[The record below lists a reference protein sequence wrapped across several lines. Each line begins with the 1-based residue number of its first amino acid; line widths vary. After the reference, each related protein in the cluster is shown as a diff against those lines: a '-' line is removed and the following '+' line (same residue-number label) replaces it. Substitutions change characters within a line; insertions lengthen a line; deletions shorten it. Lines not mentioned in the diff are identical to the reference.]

1 MSDGRR
7 RTRWWTWSGQL
18 TMLAFTFGATLSF
31 VFAFIAIDEQAKY
44 NLADELWRNGRLASA
59 SNAEAYHRTCRGC
72 DDELRAEV
80 AFTAGPRTVE
90 LPEINVQAGGLPAN
104 EWVPAPWP
112 YDTEFTVLYD
122 WDEPVGS
129 RVMDI
134 VDVYGRAEGNHLVP
148 SIVAGVL
155 IIWTLSFV
163 RPFIRHAPEE
173 HRRREAFRAGVE
185 SDPARRAVGGWR
197 EDLVLA
203 AGLAVTGLG
212 VLLYLTAGR
221 EVLTAQ
227 YLDEHGEGTQAYAL
241 SFHVTD
247 NQGVPRAD
255 RVLAWIDPD
264 PKQRG
269 RVVELVAPGQ
279 PLSDSPGAG
288 WHYGVAPPAP
298 YDDFAVKYDPDNL
311 DLAIAEADIARAADP
326 APLIVAIATLAL
338 GTLVVGGLLASLA
351 ARRWGERERE
361 RLGQLPPG
369 LILGGM
375 PRPRP

>member
-1 MSDGRR
+1 VSDGRR
-7 RTRWWTWSGQL
+7 RTRWWTWPGQL
-18 TMLAFTFGATLSF
+18 TILAFAFGVPLSF
-31 VFAFIAIDEQAKY
+31 AFTVTAVDEQARY
-44 NLADELWRNGRLASA
+44 NLADELWRNGQMANA
-59 SNAEAYHRTCRGC
+59 SNAEVYHRTCRRC
-72 DDELRAEV
+72 DDDFRAQV
-80 AFTAGPRTVE
+80 FFTAGPRTVE
-90 LPEINVQAGGLPAN
+90 LPEINVHAGELPAN

-122 WDEPVGS
+122 RDDPVGT

-134 VDVYGRAEGNHLVP
+134 VDAYDLAEGNHLVP
-148 SIVAGVL
+148 SIVAGAL
-155 IIWTLSFV
+155 IIWTLSLV
-163 RPFIRHAPEE
+163 RPFIRHAREE
-173 HRRREAFRAGVE
+173 YRRREVFNAGG
-185 SDPARRAVGGWR
+185 DPGSAKPGVRGWR
-197 EDLVLA
+197 ADLVLA
-203 AGLAVTGLG
+203 AGLVVTGLG

-227 YLDEHGEGTQAYAL
+227 YLDEHGEGAQTYAL

-247 NQGVPRAD
+247 NEGVPRAD

-269 RVVELVAPGQ
+269 RLVELVAPGQ

-288 WHYGVAPPAP
+288 WHYGVTPPAP
-298 YDDFAVKYDPDNL
+298 YDDFAIKYDPDNP

-338 GTLVVGGLLASLA
+338 STLVVGGILAWLA

-369 LILGGM
+369 LILGRAPS
-375 PRPRP
+375 PRP